1 MPHYLFGSAVFVFCF
16 RQRRKENEKM
26 ENTKK
31 LNIKKITLC
40 GVMIALGTVLSFLK
54 PYEPPLG
61 GGVTILSMVPV
72 AFLSCMLGLK
82 WGFGAAFAYSLIQLF
97 ISMGEVMS
105 WGLTAGA
112 VIATF
117 LLDYIIAYTIL
128 GISGIFRK
136 KGIWGIVV
144 GVALAT
150 FIRFLCHFATGVY
163 IFDIWMPDDWNN
175 VWIYSLCYNGGYML
189 PEIILTCVGTALLV
203 KTKAIQRM
211 LKI

>member
-1 MPHYLFGSAVFVFCF
+1 MPHCLFGSAVFVFCF

-82 WGFGAAFAYSLIQLF
+82 WGFGCFHSF
-97 ISMGEVMS
+97 
-105 WGLTAGA
+105 W
-112 VIATF
+112 
-117 LLDYIIAYTIL
+117 
-128 GISGIFRK
+128 
-136 KGIWGIVV
+136 GIWG
-144 GVALAT
+144 L
-150 FIRFLCHFATGVY
+150 
-163 IFDIWMPDDWNN
+163 FDI
-175 VWIYSLCYNGGYML
+175 
-189 PEIILTCVGTALLV
+189 
-203 KTKAIQRM
+203 
-211 LKI
+211 